1 MSRSS
6 KSLKE
11 NRRAQVLVFLPYT
24 ASAWCENSNNVFMA
38 GLSLVLYAKLAP
50 SESVNSNK
58 TWHRICGG
66 NHKVD

>member
-6 KSLKE
+6 NNLKE
-11 NRRAQVLVFLPYT
+11 NRRAQVLAFLPT
-24 ASAWCENSNNVFMA
+24 ASAWCENSSNVFMA

-50 SESVNSNK
+50 SESANSNK